1 MLRPILRRKN
11 RVIHPIKV
19 RIGNLSAYTK
29 LSISGRE
36 SRYLRPRAALLA
48 AANR

>member
-19 RIGNLSAYTK
+19 RIGNLPAYTK
-29 LSISGRE
+29 LSIRGRE
-36 SRYLRPRAALLA
+36 
-48 AANR
+48 